1 MILSDQPK
9 MISDKEFRLKLDE
22 YRDFEKQFRIKYGTL
37 KRVYK
42 LVSTETEI
50 KFSKALML
58 FRNAL
63 ISDDYVKKQKMLDM
77 MYRAYDALETELLEL
92 GYKPLEVNVKSF
104 KFGKHIA
111 LICDYDYEK
120 ENMIA
125 KHKNDKDVLF
135 FSIEELFRCI
145 PSEYMDYKALLTRK
159 LGEVNFESI
168 KYEQRR

>member
-9 MISDKEFRLKLDE
+9 MRGDKEFRLKLDK
-22 YRDFEKQFRIKYGTL
+22 YRDFEKRFTIKYGTL

-63 ISDDYVKKQKMLDM
+63 ISGDYVKKQKMLDM
-77 MYRAYDALETELLEL
+77 MYRAYDALETELLKL

-104 KFGKHIA
+104 KFGKHVA

>member
-9 MISDKEFRLKLDE
+9 MIGDKEFRLKLDE

>member
-1 MILSDQPK
+1 MR
-9 MISDKEFRLKLDE
+9 SDKEFRLKLDE
-22 YRDFEKQFRIKYGTL
+22 YRDFEKRFIIKYGTL

-77 MYRAYDALETELLEL
+77 MYRAYDALETELLKL

-168 KYEQRR
+168 KYGQRR

>member
-1 MILSDQPK
+1 MITAQPK
-9 MISDKEFRLKLDE
+9 KQSDKDFRLKLDE
-22 YRDFEKQFRIKYGTL
+22 YRDFEKQFRIKYGSL

-63 ISDDYVKKQKMLDM
+63 VADDYMKKQKMLEM
-77 MYRAYDALETELLEL
+77 MYRAYDALETELLSF
-92 GYKPLEVNVKSF
+92 GYKPIEANVKSF
-104 KFGKHIA
+104 KFGKHVA

-145 PSEYMDYKALLTRK
+145 PTEYMDYKAILTRK
-159 LGEVNFESI
+159 LGSVDFEGI
-168 KYEQRR
+168 KYEKSI